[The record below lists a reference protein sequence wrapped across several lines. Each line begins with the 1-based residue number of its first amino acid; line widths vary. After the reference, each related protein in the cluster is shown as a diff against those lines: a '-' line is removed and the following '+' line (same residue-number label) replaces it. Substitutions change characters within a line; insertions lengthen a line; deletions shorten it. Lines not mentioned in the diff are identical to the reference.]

1 MTTLQ
6 QRQGEDES
14 CGGRKK
20 SKEQRESF
28 AKRDHKKD
36 KTPFR
41 KNENGFHAAPFRPRY
56 GGRFFRSRFM
66 KDEPYFWRP
75 GFSFRYQRYH
85 PMAGVRTYH
94 RPFKGSAGFH
104 SFTSQSARVNN
115 SGMDCKGMSK
125 DQKNSL
131 QSSTSSTPAK
141 GKEHLSF
148 TVQSKQVSQDSQE
161 QNIPG
166 SVRRAAMRSRA
177 IQQKRHEIEEVGVCT
192 STADRALYR
201 RTRGRPVC
209 KACSQWLLHTLYIS
223 GFTGHRAATLVAEAH
238 KNLSYFQ
245 QFNILSL
252 KLHCDE
258 QVYKQD
264 CDTFGLVVK
273 MLIAKDP
280 SLEHPIQA
288 SLRENLQEI
297 GLRCATAMQQF
308 IHEYD
313 LVHP

>member
-6 QRQGEDES
+6 QRQSEDKS

-20 SKEQRESF
+20 SKEQRDSF

-66 KDEPYFWRP
+66 KDERLFWRP
-75 GFSFRYQRYH
+75 GFSFRFQRHH

-94 RPFKGSAGFH
+94 QPFRGTAGFH
-104 SFTSQSARVNN
+104 SITSQSACVNN

-131 QSSTSSTPAK
+131 QSSMSSTPAK
-141 GKEHLSF
+141 GKEPLSF
-148 TVQSKQVSQDSQE
+148 TVQSKLVSQDSQDSNDAKE
-161 QNIPG
+161 QNIPA
-166 SVRRAAMRSRA
+166 SVTRAARRSRA
-177 IQQKRHEIEEVGVCT
+177 IQQKRHEIEE
-192 STADRALYR
+192 
-201 RTRGRPVC
+201 
-209 KACSQWLLHTLYIS
+209 
-223 GFTGHRAATLVAEAH
+223 
-238 KNLSYFQ
+238 
-245 QFNILSL
+245 
-252 KLHCDE
+252 
-258 QVYKQD
+258 VYKQD

>member
-177 IQQKRHEIEEVGVCT
+177 IQQKRHEIEEV
-192 STADRALYR
+192 
-201 RTRGRPVC
+201 
-209 KACSQWLLHTLYIS
+209 
-223 GFTGHRAATLVAEAH
+223 
-238 KNLSYFQ
+238 
-245 QFNILSL
+245 
-252 KLHCDE
+252 
-258 QVYKQD
+258 YKQD